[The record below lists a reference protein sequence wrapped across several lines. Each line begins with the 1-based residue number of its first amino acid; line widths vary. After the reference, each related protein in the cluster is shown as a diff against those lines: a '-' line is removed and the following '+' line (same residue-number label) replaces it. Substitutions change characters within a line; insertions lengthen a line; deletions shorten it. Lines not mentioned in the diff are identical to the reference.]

1 MANNLTLNTIYN
13 MIDQYDKE
21 YDELQIEKAR
31 IEQKM
36 KDVIDSRTEIIKL
49 LTIVEKD
56 IENGKL
62 VPEDKN
68 KDKVILKEN
77 II

>member
-21 YDELQIEKAR
+21 YDELQIEKAK

-36 KDVIDSRTEIIKL
+36 KDVVDSRTEIVKL

-56 IENGKL
+56 IKDGKL
-62 VPEDKN
+62 VPEN
-68 KDKVILKEN
+68 KCKVILAE
-77 II
+77 

>member
-13 MIDQYDKE
+13 LIYQYDKE
-21 YDELQIEKAR
+21 YDELQIEKAK

-36 KDVIDSRTEIIKL
+36 KDVVDSRTEIVKL

-56 IENGKL
+56 IKDGKL
-62 VPEDKN
+62 VPEN
-68 KDKVILKEN
+68 KGKIILAE
-77 II
+77 